1 MTTEQFTNIYHT
13 IMDRYSSTHARNS
26 NNSRRSPFQPHL
38 VDITISADTGAVT
51 KVTFRNIYSVY
62 LKQFINEDNNIVF
75 EDNPNQ
81 TLQDQIN
88 NFFEVL
94 ENDPTD

>member
-1 MTTEQFTNIYHT
+1 MTIEQFTNIYHT

>member
-1 MTTEQFTNIYHT
+1 MTIEQFTNIYHT
-13 IMDRYSSTHARNS
+13 IVDRYSSTHARNS

-38 VDITISADTGAVT
+38 VDVTISADTGAIT
-51 KVTFRNIYSVY
+51 KVTFRDIYSVY

>member
-1 MTTEQFTNIYHT
+1 MTLTEFNRVFDKV
-13 IMDRYSSTHARNS
+13 MDKYSSTHARNS
-26 NNSRRSPFQPHL
+26 NNSRRSPFQPRL
-38 VDITISADTGAVT
+38 VDITISADTGAIA

-75 EDNPNQ
+75 ENNPNQ

-94 ENDPTD
+94 ENDPTT

>member
-1 MTTEQFTNIYHT
+1 MTIEQFTNIYHT

-51 KVTFRNIYSVY
+51 KVTFRDIYSVY

-94 ENDPTD
+94 ENDPTT

>member
-1 MTTEQFTNIYHT
+1 MTIEQFTNIYHT
-13 IMDRYSSTHARNS
+13 IIDRYSSTHARNS

-51 KVTFRNIYSVY
+51 KVTFRNIYSVH

-94 ENDPTD
+94 ENDPTT

>member
-1 MTTEQFTNIYHT
+1 MTIEQFTNIYHT

-26 NNSRRSPFQPHL
+26 NNSRRSSFQPHL

-62 LKQFINEDNNIVF
+62 LKQFINDDNNIVF

-94 ENDPTD
+94 ENDPTT

>member
-1 MTTEQFTNIYHT
+1 MTIEQFTNIYHT
-13 IMDRYSSTHARNS
+13 IIDRYSSTHARNS

-51 KVTFRNIYSVY
+51 KVTFRDIYSVY

-94 ENDPTD
+94 ENDPTT

>member
-1 MTTEQFTNIYHT
+1 MTIEEFTNIYHT
-13 IMDRYSSTHARNS
+13 IMDKYSSTHARNS

-38 VDITISADTGAVT
+38 VDITISADTGAIT

-81 TLQDQIN
+81 TMQDQIN

-94 ENDPTD
+94 ENDPTS